1 MLGLRAS
8 SVLRGIAM
16 MLVTQVGTLSTFGL
30 NFIAADGE
38 GTVANYTSSE

>member
-1 MLGLRAS
+1 MGLRAS

-30 NFIAADGE
+30 NFIAAEGEE